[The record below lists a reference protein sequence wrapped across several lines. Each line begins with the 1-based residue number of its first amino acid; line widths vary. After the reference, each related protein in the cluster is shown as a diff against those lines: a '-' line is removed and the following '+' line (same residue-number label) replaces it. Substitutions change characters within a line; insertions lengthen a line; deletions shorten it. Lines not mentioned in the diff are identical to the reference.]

1 MKIKKKDLIFI
12 HKFIWSYI
20 YKEVETYEDR
30 NYINLPLNF
39 NIKEMKNKALVLLLD
54 GEIITNN
61 LFNYL
66 SHNYCCILCLI
77 FRHSEN
83 GCFDCPLKDCNSLYS
98 RYQEAKKGSLS
109 EIRQI
114 YYSIDKAHIPE
125 YIEIPE
131 E

>member
-20 YKEVETYEDR
+20 YKEVKDYQYR
-30 NYINLPLNF
+30 NTINSTLRF
-39 NIKEMKNKALVLLLD
+39 NITQMKNKAISLLLEN
-54 GEIITNN
+54 EIITNT

-66 SHNYCCILCLI
+66 SHCNRCILCLVVI
-77 FRHSEN
+77 NSEN
-83 GCFDCPLKDCNSLYS
+83 SCIDCPLKDCSFSSSKYKKA
-98 RYQEAKKGSLS
+98 YKGSLS
-109 EIRQI
+109 SIRDI
-114 YYSIDKAHIPE
+114 YYSIDEVFIPD

>member
-1 MKIKKKDLIFI
+1 MKVSRKDLIFI

-20 YKEVETYEDR
+20 YREVDTYKDTF
-30 NYINLPLNF
+30 IGNLPLNF

-54 GEIITNN
+54 YEIITNN

-66 SHNYCCILCLI
+66 SYNNCCILCLI

-83 GCFDCPLKDCNSLYS
+83 GCNDCPLKDCNSPYS
-98 RYQEAKKGSLS
+98 LYQEARKGSLPA
-109 EIRQI
+109 IREI